1 MTDLSVAEVRLVM
14 LSCVRRSIAV
24 LGISDDRVTDEFD
37 LRSEGV
43 VDSLGFLQLIAEM
56 EQRLGCA
63 IDFSEMDPDHLTLVG
78 PLSAYI
84 AQQCSRSA
92 K

>member
-1 MTDLSVAEVRLVM
+1 MTALSVAGVRLVM
-14 LSCVRRSIAV
+14 LSCVRKSVAA
-24 LGISDDRVTDEFD
+24 LGISDDSMTDEFD

-56 EQRLGCA
+56 EQRLGCP
-63 IDFSEMDPDHLTLVG
+63 IDFSDMDPDQLTRVG

-84 AQQCSRSA
+84 AQRCSRSA
-92 K
+92 E

>member
-1 MTDLSVAEVRLVM
+1 MTDLSVADVRLVM
-14 LSCVRRSIAV
+14 LSCVRKSIAA
-24 LGISDDRVTDEFD
+24 LGISDDGVTDEFD

-56 EQRLGCA
+56 EQRLGCP
-63 IDFSEMDPDHLTLVG
+63 IDFSDMDPDQLTLVG

-84 AQQCSRSA
+84 AQRCRHSA